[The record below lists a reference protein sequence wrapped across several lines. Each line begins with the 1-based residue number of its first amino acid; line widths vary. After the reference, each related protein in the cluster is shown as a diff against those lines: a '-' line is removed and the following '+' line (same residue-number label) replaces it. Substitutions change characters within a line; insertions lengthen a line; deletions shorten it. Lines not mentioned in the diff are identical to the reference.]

1 MSRRSLADWKI
12 IVEQQPN
19 SGLKAAEF
27 CRQNNL
33 NQKHFSQYKCKFKKV
48 PPTFIKVNPKP
59 ISETALSETYTLT
72 CNGVSFQCSNNTGA
86 KFIAQI
92 LRELQA

>member
-1 MSRRSLADWKI
+1 MSRRSLADWKV
-12 IVEQQPN
+12 IVEQQLN

-48 PPTFIKVNPKP
+48 PPTFI
-59 ISETALSETYTLT
+59 E
-72 CNGVSFQCSNNTGA
+72 G
-86 KFIAQI
+86 
-92 LRELQA
+92 